1 MESRTLAPVLSYILS
16 KMVER
21 NDKIPLNDL
30 KRTVFHAHKTPIIS
44 IHRYLE
50 RVLSFA
56 PCSNSCFIVA
66 LIYIDRIIQTKLD
79 FVLNSLSVHR
89 MLITSVMVSTKFFD
103 DETYN
108 NLYYA
113 KVGGLQVNELNQ
125 LENQFLKLI
134 EFDLTI
140 KNEVYERYHSELM
153 KHVTLNGNT
162 SKAPVAP
169 LRSKLSQEFPPAKI
183 NTNTRPL
190 SHSTNSLTS
199 THSIPLSVPSEKD
212 PTCIQSPR
220 FRCEKKEA
228 IVAKQSASHYQSPS
242 HSHYQSQSQSS
253 SQSQSQSHYQSGFDY
268 TARDLIPTN
277 EDTIPLNFGTL
288 TVSGGLAMSGMSGG
302 LALSGMSGVSGM
314 NYQCT
319 PYSSNHQ
326 PQMVALSRG

>member
-140 KNEVYERYHSELM
+140 KSEVYERYHSELM
-153 KHVTLNGNT
+153 KHVTLNGTT
-162 SKAPVAP
+162 SKTPVAP

-220 FRCEKKEA
+220 
-228 IVAKQSASHYQSPS
+228 
-242 HSHYQSQSQSS
+242 
-253 SQSQSQSHYQSGFDY
+253 
-268 TARDLIPTN
+268 
-277 EDTIPLNFGTL
+277 LNVRRRL
-288 TVSGGLAMSGMSGG
+288 
-302 LALSGMSGVSGM
+302 
-314 NYQCT
+314 
-319 PYSSNHQ
+319 
-326 PQMVALSRG
+326 